1 MHEMSI
7 VSGILQIAEDQALA
21 AGAAVIRAIEVEVGE
36 LAGIEKDALVFCFE
50 AARRGTLA
58 AGAELVVHDIPGRGL
73 CPDCGREVAVT
84 TLMAVCPECDGA
96 LVQVTQGRELRVRSL
111 TVD

>member
-7 VSGILQIAEDQALA
+7 VTWILQIAEDQARA
-21 AGAAVIRAIEVEVGE
+21 AGAAVIRTVEVEVGE
-36 LAGIEKDALVFCFE
+36 LAGIERDALVFCFD
-50 AARRGTLA
+50 AAKGGTLA
-58 AGAELVVHDIPGRGL
+58 AAAELVVHDIPGRGR

-84 TLMAVCPECDGA
+84 TFMAVCGECEGA
-96 LVQVTQGRELRVRSL
+96 LVEVLQGRELRVRSL